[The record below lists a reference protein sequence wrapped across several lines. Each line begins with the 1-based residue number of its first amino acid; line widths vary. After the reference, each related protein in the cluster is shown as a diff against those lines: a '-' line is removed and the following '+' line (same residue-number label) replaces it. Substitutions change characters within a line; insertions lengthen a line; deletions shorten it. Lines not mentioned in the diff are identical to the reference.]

1 MTDMHLAPEAAG
13 NLTSAQML
21 ARAARLWPG
30 RDALILDGDR
40 QGWGQLH
47 ASALDIARGLWAM
60 GLRPGQHLAILMPN
74 SVDYVRLF
82 YAAGMIGACT
92 LTLNARF
99 RDAELRHALRA
110 SDADML
116 VIGGQNIA
124 YQDFRG
130 ALVAMYPALAE
141 WDGTS
146 QLSLPDLPRLKSI
159 VNLCDPRETVWPDA
173 ARLKQAAASVPAET
187 IVAATRAVS
196 PDNPALMMFSSG
208 TTAHPKACLLTH
220 RALSR
225 IGAAFAARFGLG
237 PDDKIYNPLPF
248 FHMSTM
254 LPMAACRASGAAQIC
269 TLHFDPATA
278 LEVMEAERPSFAY
291 VSFPT
296 LVSGLLGHE
305 SFGRRDMGFVRFL
318 HCVGPPDLMRRYKA
332 AFPNAFYVNAYGL
345 TEAAG
350 VPVWSHPNDP
360 LDMSFETSGRPF
372 DGIEIKAVDPET
384 LADQPP
390 GTTGEIWLRGWPVFA
405 GYYGDADGTARAMR
419 PDGWLRTGD
428 LGRVTGSGHVIFDGR
443 LKDMLKIGGENVA
456 ALEIEALL
464 CKHPQIA
471 NAQVIAAPDD
481 HLMEVAAAYVELAPG
496 ADLTPADVVAHC
508 IGRIASFKV
517 PRYVRIVQE
526 WPMST
531 TKIQKFRL
539 PRDFTADEKFDIAK
553 IAARA

>member
-1 MTDMHLAPEAAG
+1 MTNTQVTPEAAG

-21 ARAARLWPG
+21 ARAAGLWPN
-30 RDALILDGDR
+30 RPAMILDG
-40 QGWGQLH
+40 
-47 ASALDIARGLWAM
+47 ARLTYATLLAEATETAHGLWGL

-74 SVDYVRLF
+74 SVEYVRLF
-82 YAAGMIGACT
+82 YAAGMVGACT

-124 YQDFRG
+124 FQDYRT
-130 ALVAMYPALAE
+130 ALTRLYPELAD
-141 WDGTS
+141 WDGDAH
-146 QLSLPDLPRLKSI
+146 LALPDLPRLKTI
-159 VNLCDPRETVWPDA
+159 LNLCDPRETRWPGA
-173 ARLKQAAASVPAET
+173 ARLDAAGKTVPPAT
-187 IVAATRAVS
+187 IEGLAIS
-196 PDNPALMMFSSG
+196 PDSPALMMFSSG
-208 TTAHPKACLLTH
+208 TTAHPKACLLSH
-220 RALSR
+220 RVLSR

-237 PDDKIYNPLPF
+237 PKDKVYNPLPF

-269 TLHFDPATA
+269 TLHFNPGEA
-278 LEVMEAERPSFAY
+278 LDVMEAERPSFAY

-296 LVSGLLGHE
+296 LVSGLVGHE
-305 SFGRRDMGFVRFL
+305 SFARRDMGFVKFL
-318 HCVGPPDLMRRYKA
+318 HCVGPPELMRRYMA

-350 VPVWSHPNDP
+350 VPVWSHPDDP
-360 LDMSFETSGRPF
+360 MEVSFATSGRPF
-372 DGIEIKAVDPET
+372 DGIEIKVVDPET
-384 LADQPP
+384 LADQPAD
-390 GTTGEIWLRGWPVFA
+390 TTGEIWIRGWPIFA
-405 GYYGDADGTARAMR
+405 GYYGDAEATARTMQ

-428 LGRVTGSGHVIFDGR
+428 LGRVTDSGHVIFDGR

-464 CKHPQIA
+464 CRHPQIA

-481 HLMEVAAAYVELAPG
+481 HLMEVAAAYVELVPG
-496 ADLTPADVVAHC
+496 VVLTPAEVVAHC
-508 IGRIASFKV
+508 LGRIASFKV
-517 PRYVRIVQE
+517 PRYVRIVSE

-539 PRDFTADEKFDIAK
+539 PRDFAASEKFDIASLTT
-553 IAARA
+553 RG

>member
-1 MTDMHLAPEAAG
+1 MTDTAMTPQEAG
-13 NLTSAQML
+13 NMTSAQML
-21 ARAARLWPG
+21 ARAAGLWPDHPALVLDG
-30 RDALILDGDR
+30 ARLSWAELRDAAR
-40 QGWGQLH
+40 
-47 ASALDIARGLWAM
+47 ATARGLWAL

-82 YAAGMIGACT
+82 YAAGMIGACA

-124 YQDFRG
+124 YQDYRTT
-130 ALVAMYPALAE
+130 LVTLYPALAD
-141 WDGTS
+141 WDGAS
-146 QLSLPDLPRLKSI
+146 PLALPELPRLKTI
-159 VNLCDPRETVWPDA
+159 VNLCDPRESRWPDD
-173 ARLKQAAASVPAET
+173 ARLLAAADRVPDDT
-187 IVAATRAVS
+187 IDPDAVS
-196 PDNPALMMFSSG
+196 PDSAALMMFSSG
-208 TTAHPKACLLTH
+208 TTAHPKACLLSH

-225 IGAAFAARFGLG
+225 IGAAFAARFGLAPG
-237 PDDKIYNPLPF
+237 YKVYNPLPF

-269 TLHFDPATA
+269 TMHFTPGAA
-278 LEVMEAERPSFAY
+278 LEVMEAERPDFAY

-296 LVSGLLGHE
+296 LVSGILGHE
-305 SFGRRDMGFVRFL
+305 TFARRDMGFVKFF
-318 HCVGPPDLMRRYKA
+318 HCVGPSDLMRRYKA
-332 AFPNAFYVNAYGL
+332 NFPNAFFVNAYGL

-350 VPVWSHPNDP
+350 VPVWSHPDDA
-360 LDMSFETSGRPF
+360 LELSFETSGRAF
-372 DGIEIKAVDPET
+372 DGIEIKAVDPDT
-384 LADQPP
+384 LADQPA
-390 GTTGEIWLRGWPVFA
+390 GTTGEIWVRGWPVFM
-405 GYYGDADGTARAMR
+405 GYYGDAETTARTLR

-428 LGRVTGSGHVIFDGR
+428 LGRVTDRGHVIFDGR

-464 CKHPQIA
+464 CRHPQIA

-481 HLMEVAAAYVELAPG
+481 HLMEVAAAYVELVPG
-496 ADLTPADVVAHC
+496 ATLTPVEVVEHC
-508 IGRIASFKV
+508 LGRIASYKV
-517 PRYVRIVQE
+517 PRYVRFIQD

-539 PRDFTADEKFDIAK
+539 PRDFTADEKFDIAAL
-553 IAARA
+553 AARA